1 MGLLNDSKS
10 QKKMSAILV
19 RHSQKLIALS
29 FLCGIIWFAILAS
42 DVFNNKTY
50 FSENALLPGLVV
62 REFNPRSSLSRLL
75 EALKEE
81 ASAHPSH
88 IPSAWIQGHFRQ
100 LGLDVYQNNFTVQ
113 YPFGSKPVYRGNN
126 LYAILRAPK
135 VASTEA
141 IVITTPYR
149 DYDSIHDN
157 TLASIALMIELAQTF
172 RKHAYWS
179 KDIIFLVTEHENIG
193 FQAWLD
199 AYHDVSTSDYIMS
212 EKLQSTSGLI
222 QGVINLELSDF
233 YFSHVD
239 IKIEGLHG
247 QLPNLDLFN
256 LAVELCIREEIPTSF
271 QSQFNYF
278 PSKVL
283 TWKSWLHNYITMSRM
298 ILLQATGL
306 PSAGHGLF
314 HRFGIQAL
322 TVKSIHEKRSNEDSV
337 TLIQMGRVLEGTVRS
352 LNNLLEKFHQSFFFY
367 LLPSARSY
375 VSIGLYIPP
384 FALIAL
390 PVLIKALYLYLNIQ
404 ASESNTQICPRG
416 KIGAKGGILKPEI
429 SVKYG
434 AIFLIFFI
442 SGLSLQS
449 KELVAATYQLRV
461 HLFIQSFSLLFIPLF
476 VQIFIQFIEQ
486 FYPNSN
492 ILTGF
497 ITMSCMPPPVSSAVL
512 LTKQVGGNEAAAVF
526 NSALGSLLGLLITP
540 ALLYLFFNGS
550 GDVPVGSAILQLSLT
565 VVFPVVIGQASR
577 KIIGNSLPKH
587 KKLLS
592 VIGNFLLLLIIYT
605 TFCDTF
611 SNHNEAFTL
620 STVIITTIIVV
631 LLQFILL
638 GLAFYMSTLYFFR
651 FTPEDIVAILYC
663 STHKSLTLGFPMLKV
678 LYSNQAQF
686 ILISFPLLVYH
697 PMQILIGS
705 FLVPLLQKWI
715 QNKTKFNCKLHFV

>member
-1 MGLLNDSKS
+1 MGLLNDSDN
-10 QKKMSAILV
+10 QKKISAIFM

-29 FLCGIIWFAILAS
+29 FQCGIIWFAILAS

-81 ASAHPSH
+81 ASVHPSQ

-113 YPFGSKPVYRGNN
+113 YPFGSRPIYKGNN

-157 TLASIALMIELAQTF
+157 TLPSIALMIELAQTF

-199 AYHDVSTSDYIMS
+199 AYHDVSTSDYILS

-222 QGVINLELSDF
+222 QGVINLELSDY
-233 YFSHVD
+233 YFSHID

-271 QSQFNYF
+271 QSQFNFF

-306 PSAGHGLF
+306 PSGGHGLF

-322 TVKSIHEKRSNEDSV
+322 TLKSVTEKRSKGDSV

-367 LLPSARSY
+367 LLPSTRSY

-404 ASESNTQICPRG
+404 ESESNSEICPRG
-416 KIGAKGGILKPEI
+416 KIGAKGGILKPEVT
-429 SVKYG
+429 VKYG

-449 KELVAATYQLRV
+449 KELVAATYLLRV
-461 HLFIQSFSLLFIPLF
+461 HLFIQIFSLLFIPIF
-476 VQIFIQFIEQ
+476 VQIFVQLLEQ

-492 ILTGF
+492 LLIGF
-497 ITMSCMPPPVSSAVL
+497 ITVSCMPPPVSSAVL
-512 LTKQVGGNEAAAVF
+512 LTKKVGGNEAVAVF
-526 NSALGSLLGLLITP
+526 NSALGSLLGLLVTP

-550 GDVPVGSAILQLSLT
+550 GDVPIWSAILQLSLT
-565 VVFPVVIGQASR
+565 VVFPVVVGQGSR
-577 KIIGNSLPKH
+577 MIIGYILPKY
-587 KKLLS
+587 KFFLS
-592 VIGNFLLLLIIYT
+592 VTGNFLLLLIIYT

-611 SNHNEAFTL
+611 SSHNEAFTL
-620 STVIITTIIVV
+620 STVIITTITVI

-638 GLAFYMSTLYFFR
+638 GLAFYVSTSFLFR
-651 FTPEDIVAILYC
+651 FTPEDIIAVLYC

-678 LYSNQAQF
+678 LYANQAQF

-705 FLVPLLQKWI
+705 FLVPFLQKWM
-715 QNKTKFNCKLHFV
+715 QNKTRFNNKLHFV

>member
-81 ASAHPSH
+81 ASAHPSQ

-126 LYAILRAPK
+126 LYAVLRAPK

-322 TVKSIHEKRSNEDSV
+322 TVKSIHEKRSNKDSV
-337 TLIQMGRVLEGTVRS
+337 TLIQMGRVIEGTVRS

-416 KIGAKGGILKPEI
+416 SSINYWIACD
-429 SVKYG
+429 
-434 AIFLIFFI
+434 IFTLNIFF
-442 SGLSLQS
+442 GLTMLFSPMYL
-449 KELVAATYQLRV
+449 TYLREYV
-461 HLFIQSFSLLFIPLF
+461 SFPTEDLLYFTQIILLFTWFLF
-476 VQIFIQFIEQ
+476 VYCFNAHYTAAEIE
-486 FYPNSN
+486 FSFKMC
-492 ILTGF
+492 T
-497 ITMSCMPPPVSSAVL
+497 VL
-512 LTKQVGGNEAAAVF
+512 LMLGGF
-526 NSALGSLLGLLITP
+526 LFTLALVNISFALIL
-540 ALLYLFFNGS
+540 ALFF
-550 GDVPVGSAILQLSLT
+550 VPISITLGHKGRCSFLQHFYLLCINPFVFT
-565 VVFPVVIGQASR
+565 YFIVVCQSYVNDHKALWWNHLLRAVEG
-577 KIIGNSLPKH
+577 H
-587 KKLLS
+587 KKLILFT
-592 VIGNFLLLLIIYT
+592 VEDMYLFGNWNYKIMTLIILPLW
-605 TFCDTF
+605 F
-611 SNHNEAFTL
+611 S
-620 STVIITTIIVV
+620 
-631 LLQFILL
+631 
-638 GLAFYMSTLYFFR
+638 
-651 FTPEDIVAILYC
+651 
-663 STHKSLTLGFPMLKV
+663 
-678 LYSNQAQF
+678 LYS
-686 ILISFPLLVYH
+686 LK
-697 PMQILIGS
+697 
-705 FLVPLLQKWI
+705 FLKSKSNV
-715 QNKTKFNCKLHFV
+715 